1 MFGFMLSLLYATWL
15 VIVESISY
23 EVAYLTATG
32 FLYNWYFWWTVILG
46 SFVAVFALILPLI
59 GLGAGLKNRGGKL
72 LGLVGM
78 LLGGVASFLTILI
91 FAIRRGL
98 YVGGAYLL
106 HTALTLSYVDG
117 GKQAIA
123 TWDTKRLTLGGI
135 LLLIALITSR
145 ASSSSSSSKS

>member
-32 FLYNWYFWWTVILG
+32 FLYNWYFWWTVIMG
-46 SFVAVFALILPLI
+46 AFVGVFALALPLL
-59 GLGAGLKNRGGKL
+59 GLGGGLQKGGKL
-72 LGLVGM
+72 GALVGM
-78 LLGGVASFLTILI
+78 FLGGVASFLTILI